1 MHQDLLDRISSR
13 YATLSKGQKRIADY
27 ITKHADKAVRMTAAR
42 LAQEAS
48 VSEST
53 VVRFAALMGYD
64 GYPKMQ
70 RALQEML
77 RMRFTSVQ
85 RIALTQDMPAADVL
99 PMVLKRDVHN
109 IQTALEDIDADTF
122 ARVTQDMVNA
132 REIYVLGLRSSA
144 PLAEF
149 FGHYLRY
156 IFPHVHVIGDGV
168 AHVME
173 DLVRMQAED
182 LLFAMSFP
190 RYSSRTVEAV
200 QYAKKRGARIVALTD
215 TMISPIASLS
225 DHVLIAG
232 SDMALF
238 ADSLVAPL
246 SVINAL
252 IVALGLAKKDEVSD
266 YLNTLESVWDAT
278 ETYFDRPAEEVG
290 VNGLM

>member
-238 ADSLVAPL
+238 AYSLVAPL

-278 ETYFDRPAEEVG
+278 ETYFDRPAADV
-290 VNGLM
+290 

>member
-27 ITKHADKAVRMTAAR
+27 ITKHADKAVQMTAAR

-132 REIYVLGLRSSA
+132 REIYILGLRSSA

-200 QYAKKRGARIVALTD
+200 QYARKRGARIVALTD

-278 ETYFDRPAEEVG
+278 ETYFDKPAEEV
-290 VNGLM
+290 

>member
-27 ITKHADKAVRMTAAR
+27 ITKHADQAVRMTAAR

-168 AHVME
+168 SHVME

-252 IVALGLAKKDEVSD
+252 IVALGLAKKDDVSD
-266 YLNTLESVWDAT
+266 YLNKLESVWDAT
-278 ETYFDRPAEEVG
+278 ETYFDRPAEEV
-290 VNGLM
+290 

>member
-278 ETYFDRPAEEVG
+278 ET
-290 VNGLM
+290 

>member
-252 IVALGLAKKDEVSD
+252 IVALGLAKKDEVSE

-278 ETYFDRPAEEVG
+278 ETYFDKPAEET
-290 VNGLM
+290 

>member
-215 TMISPIASLS
+215 TMISPIAALS

-278 ETYFDRPAEEVG
+278 ETYFDRPAEEV
-290 VNGLM
+290 

>member
-122 ARVTQDMVNA
+122 AHVTQDMVNA

-215 TMISPIASLS
+215 TMISPIAALS

-278 ETYFDRPAEEVG
+278 ETYFDRPAEEV
-290 VNGLM
+290 

>member
-1 MHQDLLDRISSR
+1 MHRDLLDRISSR

-27 ITKHADKAVRMTAAR
+27 ITNHADKAVQMTAAR
-42 LAQEAS
+42 LAVEAG

-77 RMRFTSVQ
+77 RIRFTSVQ
-85 RIALTQDMPAADVL
+85 RIALTEDMPAAQVL
-99 PMVLKRDVHN
+99 PVVLKRDIHN
-109 IQTALEDIDADTF
+109 IRTTLEDVNPQTFSHVVDAMLAAKD
-122 ARVTQDMVNA
+122 
-132 REIYVLGLRSSA
+132 IYILGLRSSA
-144 PLAEF
+144 PLAQF
-149 FGHYLRY
+149 FGHYLSY
-156 IFPHVHVIGDGV
+156 IFANVHVVCDGV

-173 DLVRMQAED
+173 HLVRIDADD

-200 QYAKKRGARIVALTD
+200 QYARKKGARIVALTD
-215 TMISPIASLS
+215 TMISPIASLA
-225 DHVLIAG
+225 DHALIAG

-238 ADSLVAPL
+238 ADSLAAPL

-252 IVALGLAKKDEVSD
+252 IVALGLAKKEEVSE
-266 YLNTLESVWDAT
+266 YLGALERIWDET
-278 ETYFDRPAEEVG
+278 ETYFERNTDAQPV
-290 VNGLM
+290 

>member
-1 MHQDLLDRISSR
+1 MEMINVENDLLSV
-13 YATLSKGQKRIADY
+13 LSKGSNKFSQGQRIIAKY
-27 ITKHADKAVRMTAAR
+27 ILNNYDKAAFMTAGR
-42 LAQEAS
+42 LGKIVG

-278 ETYFDRPAEEVG
+278 ETYFDRPAEEV
-290 VNGLM
+290 

>member
-27 ITKHADKAVRMTAAR
+27 ITKHADQAVRMTAAR

-168 AHVME
+168 SHVME

-278 ETYFDRPAEEVG
+278 ETYFDRPAEEV
-290 VNGLM
+290 

>member
-278 ETYFDRPAEEVG
+278 ETYFDRPSEEV
-290 VNGLM
+290 

>member
-156 IFPHVHVIGDGV
+156 IFPHVYVIGDGV

-200 QYAKKRGARIVALTD
+200 QYAKKRAARIVALTD

-278 ETYFDRPAEEVG
+278 ETYFDRPSEEV
-290 VNGLM
+290 

>member
-278 ETYFDRPAEEVG
+278 ETYFDRPAEEV
-290 VNGLM
+290 